1 MRPYA
6 DEVDDAE
13 DEEPEPEREAGVGF
27 ARVEEVQLQEEPREV
42 GKQRRRKEER
52 DRVQLEEDVV
62 ELCIERSKQ
71 VCVSTR
77 YEELRGAT
85 RRTER
90 MMCCRCAWYR
100 TGMSSIARGAQRL
113 ALRRRESVR
122 RGRRASRSAS
132 VVRDGGHW
140 QCGELSRRCSLPT
153 LPRLCPGS
161 CPWLCSGSLK

>member
-77 YEELRGAT
+77 YE
-85 RRTER
+85 
-90 MMCCRCAWYR
+90 
-100 TGMSSIARGAQRL
+100 
-113 ALRRRESVR
+113 VR
-122 RGRRASRSAS
+122 RD
-132 VVRDGGHW
+132 V
-140 QCGELSRRCSLPT
+140 P
-153 LPRLCPGS
+153 
-161 CPWLCSGSLK
+161 SG